1 MIAPLTPDNEVERLK
16 ALKAYNII
24 DTIEEEDY
32 DYITKLAAQ
41 ILNTPIALISII
53 TKDKQWFK
61 SHYGLETRETPR
73 NIAFCAHAINNP
85 NSIFVVNDSR
95 KDSRFSDNPLVE
107 NAPNV
112 IFYAGVPLV
121 NENGFA
127 FGTLCTIDNK
137 PRELNTSQIETLQI
151 LAKQVINLLELRK
164 KTKDVITLNK
174 ELEKYTSLFNKSQ
187 KLTKS
192 GAWEQDLTTG
202 KIMWTDEV
210 YSIHEVDKTF
220 EPIKE
225 NRTSFYHPEYRKRI
239 ENALNKTIENNIPLD
254 ESSKFI
260 TARNNKKWVRTTATI
275 INSKLVGSI
284 QDITSEKEKE
294 IELSYQENLLNT
306 LFEFSPIG
314 ITLTDYKTG
323 KFINANKKILQLTSY
338 SKEEFLKLTYWDL
351 IPKKNQEKEKKEHE
365 TLIINNFCSSFEKEK
380 IRKDGSSF
388 PTITKAFAVTD
399 LEGKK
404 RIWSYIEDISAQK
417 EAKKEKAQLNKIAS
431 LLAFTEEQN
440 NRLRNFAYIVSH
452 NLRSHSGGITSL
464 LELLNEENGTLVNS
478 EIFQFLMKA
487 SSNLAETIHHLNEV
501 VEISLAADTKKTID
515 INLNQFISSTIETI
529 SIISKNANVKLIN
542 NVTTEIHIKTIPAY
556 LESIIL
562 NFLTNGIRYKANRK
576 NSFVKVSSYY
586 DKKNIVIQFQ
596 DNGLGIDLQKHK
608 KNLFGMYKT
617 FHDNKESKGIGLFIS
632 KRQIEAM
639 GGKIEVESVINK
651 GTTFKI
657 YLPNE
662 K

>member
-1 MIAPLTPDNEVERLK
+1 MIVPLTPYNEVERLK

-61 SHYGLETRETPR
+61 SHYGRETRETPR

-151 LAKQVINLLELRK
+151 LAKQVMNLLELRK
-164 KTKDVITLNK
+164 KTKDVSTLNK

-192 GAWEQDLTTG
+192 GAWEQDLVTG
-202 KIMWTDEV
+202 KIIWTDEV
-210 YSIHEVDKTF
+210 YNIHEVDKTF
-220 EPIKE
+220 EPIKKKKI
-225 NRTSFYHPEYRKRI
+225 SFYNAKEKKKI
-239 ENALNKTIENNIPLD
+239 ENALNKTIENEIPLD

-260 TARNNKKWVRTTATI
+260 TARNNKKWVRTTAKI

-314 ITLTDYKTG
+314 ITLTDYKTE
-323 KFINANKKILQLTSY
+323 KFINVNKKTLELTGY

-365 TLIINNFCSSFEKEK
+365 TLIINNLCSSFEKEK
-380 IRKDGSSF
+380 TRKDGSSF

-417 EAKKEKAQLNKIAS
+417 EAKKEK
-431 LLAFTEEQN
+431 
-440 NRLRNFAYIVSH
+440 
-452 NLRSHSGGITSL
+452 
-464 LELLNEENGTLVNS
+464 
-478 EIFQFLMKA
+478 
-487 SSNLAETIHHLNEV
+487 
-501 VEISLAADTKKTID
+501 KTT
-515 INLNQFISSTIETI
+515 Q
-529 SIISKNANVKLIN
+529 
-542 NVTTEIHIKTIPAY
+542 
-556 LESIIL
+556 
-562 NFLTNGIRYKANRK
+562 
-576 NSFVKVSSYY
+576 
-586 DKKNIVIQFQ
+586 
-596 DNGLGIDLQKHK
+596 
-608 KNLFGMYKT
+608 
-617 FHDNKESKGIGLFIS
+617 
-632 KRQIEAM
+632 
-639 GGKIEVESVINK
+639 
-651 GTTFKI
+651 
-657 YLPNE
+657 
-662 K
+662 